1 MPYLL
6 DSDVLMEAR
15 KKHYGFDICPGFWD
29 WIVAQH
35 ATGAVLS
42 VEKVRDEIG
51 AGNDVLVTWA
61 ASQPETFFAS
71 VDAATLSIFPRVSA
85 WATGQN
91 YTQGAAADFL
101 QKADYY
107 LVAHALA
114 HRYTVVTHEV
124 ASASVNK
131 IKIPDAC
138 NGLGVQFIN
147 PFEMLRREKAR
158 FIL

>member
-1 MPYLL
+1 MAYLL

-29 WIVAQH
+29 WIIAQH
-35 ATGAVLS
+35 AAGMVLS
-42 VEKVRDEIG
+42 VEKVREEIG

-61 ASQPETFFAS
+61 AAQPEGFFAD
-71 VDAATLSIFPRVSA
+71 VDAATLAVFARVST
-85 WATGQN
+85 WAAGQA
-91 YTQGAAADFL
+91 YTQGAVADFL

-114 HRYTVVTHEV
+114 HGCTVVTHEV
-124 ASASVNK
+124 PSNSINK

-138 NGLGVQFIN
+138 NGLGVPFIN
-147 PFEMLRREKAR
+147 PFEMLRRERAR